1 MAISNFGRN
10 LKALRESKGLTQE
23 ELGDLVGVTWNSVGG
38 WETRGVE
45 RPRRNETTRK
55 LCEVLD
61 CSERDLFGFHDGY
74 FHKVSMPKSPNSAG
88 RFIEHEDGG
97 EVYAPPELCSSGNYF
112 MTMPDFSMG
121 KRIPKGC
128 DVLIDIYAEP
138 NDGDTVL
145 VSVDSC
151 KPELRAMHEFEG
163 IYIFAPDTWED
174 GHRRLV
180 VDTKAPNAPKMQI
193 LGVARYLCMEVGNG
207 EK

>member
-1 MAISNFGRN
+1 
-10 LKALRESKGLTQE
+10 
-23 ELGDLVGVTWNSVGG
+23 
-38 WETRGVE
+38 
-45 RPRRNETTRK
+45 
-55 LCEVLD
+55 
-61 CSERDLFGFHDGY
+61 
-74 FHKVSMPKSPNSAG
+74 
-88 RFIEHEDGG
+88 
-97 EVYAPPELCSSGNYF
+97 